1 MEQFKYYNLEKEKI
15 KEELESCKKVILELQ
30 NYELNVSDGIKKIDD
45 ALETID
51 KDIIRIV
58 LVGAFSDGKTSCLAG
73 WLGKKMADMNIDISE
88 SSNEIEIYKPQNLD
102 EECEIVDTPGL
113 FGSKAD
119 ENTNEKW
126 SDKTIKYISE
136 AHIIFY
142 VVDANIP
149 LKESHSKIAEY
160 IIKEKLNNTVF
171 IINKMD
177 DVSDIEDDED
187 FQRAR
192 DIKIENLQE
201 RLIEFFNLSQKDIE
215 NIPIVCISSDPYMKK
230 MDYWLKPEN
239 IEQYKNKSRI
249 DSLNEAAKIILTR
262 ETRNNI
268 INKTN
273 IIIIADI
280 IRKNAEQV
288 ESWLENKKFQ
298 YEQAEEELKSLKTDL
313 KYNEQEVKSKL
324 RSLNEEFRNMENS
337 LLNRLRSCTNYE
349 QINNFL
355 MDDIGYIKDKKEI
368 GHKITQDISNKINEF
383 TDNIISISDEILEKF
398 DKSLEKTFSFIKVGL
413 NMGLQNNIKGAKID
427 ENTVSLVKSI
437 FKKEEIKKKTFIDS
451 IKSIFKRNNVINENQ
466 RIADGLTKA
475 MPYVGIGVEFVML
488 AASGAIE
495 SHQEKKLLKYREDI
509 ENIISQIFKKVYDKL
524 NNIDNSFDEYF
535 PNIKEAQNIIDIQ
548 INDKNE
554 LENEIRNIENW
565 KKKAFVLN
573 YLE

>member
-1 MEQFKYYNLEKEKI
+1 M
-15 KEELESCKKVILELQ
+15 
-30 NYELNVSDGIKKIDD
+30 
-45 ALETID
+45 
-51 KDIIRIV
+51 V
-58 LVGAFSDGKTSCLAG
+58 LKFSK
-73 WLGKKMADMNIDISE
+73 
-88 SSNEIEIYKPQNLD
+88 
-102 EECEIVDTPGL
+102 
-113 FGSKAD
+113 
-119 ENTNEKW
+119 NT
-126 SDKTIKYISE
+126 
-136 AHIIFY
+136 
-142 VVDANIP
+142 
-149 LKESHSKIAEY
+149 
-160 IIKEKLNNTVF
+160 
-171 IINKMD
+171 
-177 DVSDIEDDED
+177 
-187 FQRAR
+187 R